1 MVRSDGNG
9 AFIGGRCS
17 DDLDNGKNNTGAEED
32 GEKVYMTVNVSTV
45 SQGTLT
51 KADPT
56 PSNPNQGGAGWGEDG
71 NGSLGELSGSKEGMV
86 YDVNIF
92 LVPTDEESLGGWQ
105 SAGVTKY

>member
-9 AFIGGRCS
+9 TFYAGGRVVPMIS
-17 DDLDNGKNNTGAEED
+17 TTEKITPGRKRMAS
-32 GEKVYMTVNVSTV
+32 KVYMTVNVSTV

-56 PSNPNQGGAGWGEDG
+56 PSNPNSGGAGWGEDG

-92 LVPTDEESLGGWQ
+92 LVPTDDGSTFEGWL
-105 SAGVTKY
+105 TR

>member
-1 MVRSDGNG
+1 MATALLLAAG
-9 AFIGGRCS
+9 CS

-56 PSNPNQGGAGWGEDG
+56 PSNPNSGGAGWGEDG

-92 LVPTDEESLGGWQ
+92 LVPTEKSLWGMAI
-105 SAGVTKY
+105 S

>member
-1 MVRSDGNG
+1 MKKKKWYVAMATALLLAAG
-9 AFIGGRCS
+9 CS

-56 PSNPNQGGAGWGEDG
+56 PSNPNSGGAGWGEDG
-71 NGSLGELSGSKEGMV
+71 NGSLGELSALRRVWYMMLIYSWCQQMKSLWGMA
-86 YDVNIF
+86 I
-92 LVPTDEESLGGWQ
+92 S
-105 SAGVTKY
+105 

>member
-1 MVRSDGNG
+1 MKKKKWYVAMATALLLAAG
-9 AFIGGRCS
+9 CS

-56 PSNPNQGGAGWGEDG
+56 PSNPNSALRRVWYMMLIYSWCQQMK
-71 NGSLGELSGSKEGMV
+71 SL
-86 YDVNIF
+86 
-92 LVPTDEESLGGWQ
+92 
-105 SAGVTKY
+105 

>member
-1 MVRSDGNG
+1 MKKKKWYVAMATALLLAAG
-9 AFIGGRCS
+9 CS

-51 KADPT
+51 KADTT
-56 PSNPNQGGAGWGEDG
+56 PSNPNQGGAGCGEDG

-86 YDVNIF
+86 YDVNILKF
-92 LVPTDEESLGGWQ
+92 R
-105 SAGVTKY
+105 K

>member
-1 MVRSDGNG
+1 MKKKKWYVAMATALLLAAG
-9 AFIGGRCS
+9 CS

-51 KADPT
+51 KADTT

-71 NGSLGELSGSKEGMV
+71 NGSLGELSR
-86 YDVNIF
+86 
-92 LVPTDEESLGGWQ
+92 L
-105 SAGVTKY
+105 

>member
-9 AFIGGRCS
+9 AFLLAAGCS

-56 PSNPNQGGAGWGEDG
+56 PSNPNQGSRLGRGW
-71 NGSLGELSGSKEGMV
+71 
-86 YDVNIF
+86 
-92 LVPTDEESLGGWQ
+92 
-105 SAGVTKY
+105 

>member
-1 MVRSDGNG
+1 MKKKKWYVAMATALLLAAG
-9 AFIGGRCS
+9 CS

-56 PSNPNQGGAGWGEDG
+56 PSILIRGEPDGA
-71 NGSLGELSGSKEGMV
+71 NMV
-86 YDVNIF
+86 MD
-92 LVPTDEESLGGWQ
+92 L
-105 SAGVTKY
+105 